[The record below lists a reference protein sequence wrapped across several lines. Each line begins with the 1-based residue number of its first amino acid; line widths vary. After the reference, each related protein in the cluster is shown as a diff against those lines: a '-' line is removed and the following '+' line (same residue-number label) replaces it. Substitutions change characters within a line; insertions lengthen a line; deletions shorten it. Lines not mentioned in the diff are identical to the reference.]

1 MFYVWN
7 NPLLLCVMW
16 TLITGLVSQ
25 LTSDLIQHSESQQT
39 RAQTHCSAYT
49 AAIFVKSAGQK
60 DSKY

>member
-1 MFYVWN
+1 M
-7 NPLLLCVMW
+7 CG
-16 TLITGLVSQ
+16 ITPAAVCHVDPDHRTVSQ